1 VQYPRAATV
10 PAHERTVADGMS
22 VQALIIVAA
31 GIGLLLSS
39 VLLVRRQLLSI
50 RYGLGWIGVAVLAIL
65 GAPVFD
71 QGWRHVDGLGITPTG
86 FSLGVV
92 IAFLGL
98 ICLQLSISL
107 SGVQRQM
114 QDIAEHAAH
123 VEERVKRLES
133 ANGAAR
139 QQDRELIR

>member
-1 VQYPRAATV
+1 
-10 PAHERTVADGMS
+10 MS

-31 GIGLLLSS
+31 GCGLLLSS

-50 RYGLGWIGVAVLAIL
+50 RYGLGWIGVATLAIF
-65 GAPVFD
+65 GAPIYD

-114 QDIAEHAAH
+114 QDLAEHAAH
-123 VEERVKRLES
+123 VEERVKRLEGTRTGVNPQS
-133 ANGAAR
+133 
-139 QQDRELIR
+139 RELIR